1 MGEWSVSRPGRA
13 LAPGKDPRYPLDR
26 KLGGPQSRSGHRGQ
40 SKNLL
45 PLLGIE
51 ADRPVVQFV
60 VRHYWLS
67 YTIFHITRNLTVVY
81 CHLSFTL
88 TCQSCLGLYNRPRW
102 SSGNVLAT
110 GPKVRGFKP
119 GRGQWIFKG
128 DKIRSTTSFGGE
140 VKPSLPCRKILRHVK
155 DPYR

>member
-1 MGEWSVSRPGRA
+1 MGEWTVSPPRPRFSRGKGPTVPIGQEAGWAPEPVWTQRPKQKSFTSAEDRSRSPGR
-13 LAPGKDPRYPLDR
+13 PV
-26 KLGGPQSRSGHRGQ
+26 RSQ
-40 SKNLL
+40 TLL
-45 PLLGIE
+45 TELHNI
-51 ADRPVVQFV
+51 
-60 VRHYWLS
+60 S
-67 YTIFHITRNLTVVY
+67 YHPKFNSS
-81 CHLSFTL
+81 HLSFTL

-110 GPKVRGFKP
+110 GPKDRGFKP

-140 VKPSLPCRKILRHVK
+140 VKPSLPCRKILHVK